1 MLSEAFLQYVW
12 GHRLYSSTELSTSD
26 GRIVEILNP
35 GRLNTHAG
43 PDFFNAQVRSD
54 GVTWAG
60 NIEIHLTSDDWFR
73 HGHESDP
80 AYDNVIL
87 HVVGKSTGRQAVNSR
102 GDVIP
107 EAELSYDAA
116 LLSRYDELAENGRS
130 SAIRCAKLIPD
141 IPLALILSWLD
152 SLLLER
158 MEVKCGRLLATLDYF
173 KGDVDQAFFS
183 TLARAMGCKVNA
195 EPMEILVRSTPL
207 RVLVKHC
214 GVLQSEAIILGQAGL
229 LGLRADDDDYTR
241 ALRREYAM
249 LREKFNLEPID
260 GSLWK
265 YARLRPQNFPDIRL
279 VQLAAIVRALPGN
292 FASCL
297 ALPLDKV
304 LAVSPS
310 DYWRGRYKLGAEEGT
325 PRGKSLGESAR
336 RLIMINAVVPF
347 AFAMAHRFGNVE
359 RKEAAVDMLR
369 AIRTENNLVLRQ
381 WASAGLTPA
390 DEAEAQALIHLY
402 SEYCEP
408 GECLRCRFGHFCV
421 SRGVS
426 PAPFVRVGRDL

>member
-1 MLSEAFLQYVW
+1 MLSESFLQYVW
-12 GHRLYSSTELSTSD
+12 GHRLYSSSELVTSD

-35 GRLNTHAG
+35 GRLNTDAG
-43 PDFFNAQVRSD
+43 PDFFNAQLRSD

-87 HVVGKSTGRQAVNSR
+87 HVVGKSTGRPAVNSR
-102 GDVIP
+102 GDVLP
-107 EAELSYDAA
+107 EVELAYDAA
-116 LLSRYDELAENGRS
+116 LLSRYEELEENGKS

-141 IPLALILSWLD
+141 IPEAVKSSWLD

-158 MEVKCGRLLATLDYF
+158 MEVKCGRLLGLLDYF
-173 KGDVDQAFFS
+173 KGDVDQAFFA

-195 EPMEILVRSTPL
+195 EPMEILARATPL
-207 RVLVKHC
+207 RVLVKHS
-214 GVLQSEAIILGQAGL
+214 GVLQSEAVILGQAGL
-229 LGLRADDDDYTR
+229 LSLRAEDDDYTR
-241 ALRREYAM
+241 ALRREYEM
-249 LREKFNLEPID
+249 LRAKFNLEPID

-304 LAVSPS
+304 LSVSPS
-310 DYWRGRYKLGAEEGT
+310 DYWRGRYKLGADEGA
-325 PRGKSLGESAR
+325 PHDKVLGENSR

-369 AIRTENNLVLRQ
+369 SIKMESNFVLRQ
-381 WASAGLTPA
+381 WASAGLMPA

-402 SEYCEP
+402 SAYCEP

-426 PAPFVRVGRDL
+426 PAPFVRVGRGQ